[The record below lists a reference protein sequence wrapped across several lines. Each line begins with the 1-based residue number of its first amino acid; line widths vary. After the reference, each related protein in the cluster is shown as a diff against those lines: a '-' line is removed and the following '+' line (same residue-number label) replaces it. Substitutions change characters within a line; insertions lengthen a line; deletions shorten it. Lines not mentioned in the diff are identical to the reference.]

1 MSKNSRCKN
10 EEQNVIGEAQLAME
24 ARLKNIKWIML
35 LVLTDA
41 LRIPNELYRDA
52 VILSLQVY

>member
-24 ARLKNIKWIML
+24 ARLKNIKWIIL
-35 LVLTDA
+35 LVLMDA

>member
-10 EEQNVIGEAQLAME
+10 EEQNAIGEAQLAME
-24 ARLKNIKWIML
+24 ARLKNIKWIIL
-35 LVLTDA
+35 LVLMDA

>member
-1 MSKNSRCKN
+1 MSKNPRCKN
-10 EEQNVIGEAQLAME
+10 EEQNVTGSAQLRME
-24 ARLKNIKWIML
+24 ARLKNIEWIIL

>member
-1 MSKNSRCKN
+1 MSKNPRCKN
-10 EEQNVIGEAQLAME
+10 EKQNVIGSGQLRME
-24 ARLKNIKWIML
+24 ARLKNIEWIIL